1 PEEGRV
7 TFSVDLISRKEKNL
21 SNVTQDLLITVA
33 DTGIGIPEKQIPYIF
48 DRFTTGD
55 QTQDGVASSGI
66 GLALVRELVK
76 LMDARIEVNSITDM
90 GTKFSLWLPVFPASL
105 AQQSWEKDAAY
116 NSRSGDVKQANNLV
130 TIYDQQPI
138 AKANQPYLLITED
151 NPDLREYIADQF
163 RADYNILL
171 AEDGETG
178 LSIAQEK
185 VPVLIITDIM
195 MPKVDGIALTS
206 LLKSDVRTS
215 HVPVIMLTAKA
226 EQEDKLVGLTTGAD
240 DYLTKPFDAEELRV
254 RVDNLIKL
262 RHQLR
267 ERFSNEGTIKLKEIA
282 VTSLDEQFLQSL
294 VEIIERRIDDDELT
308 IEELASEVGVSR
320 VQLHRKLKSLTGK
333 SPSVFLRTIRLHR
346 SKELLEKGAGNV
358 SEVCF
363 DVGFSSLA
371 YFSKCFKD

>member
-1 PEEGRV
+1 
-7 TFSVDLISRKEKNL
+7 
-21 SNVTQDLLITVA
+21 
-33 DTGIGIPEKQIPYIF
+33 
-48 DRFTTGD
+48 
-55 QTQDGVASSGI
+55 
-66 GLALVRELVK
+66 
-76 LMDARIEVNSITDM
+76 
-90 GTKFSLWLPVFPASL
+90 
-105 AQQSWEKDAAY
+105 
-116 NSRSGDVKQANNLV
+116 
-130 TIYDQQPI
+130 
-138 AKANQPYLLITED
+138 
-151 NPDLREYIADQF
+151 
-163 RADYNILL
+163 
-171 AEDGETG
+171 
-178 LSIAQEK
+178 
-185 VPVLIITDIM
+185 
-195 MPKVDGIALTS
+195 
-206 LLKSDVRTS
+206 
-215 HVPVIMLTAKA
+215 LTAKA

-371 YFSKCFKD
+371 YFSKCFKDEFGIKPSDI